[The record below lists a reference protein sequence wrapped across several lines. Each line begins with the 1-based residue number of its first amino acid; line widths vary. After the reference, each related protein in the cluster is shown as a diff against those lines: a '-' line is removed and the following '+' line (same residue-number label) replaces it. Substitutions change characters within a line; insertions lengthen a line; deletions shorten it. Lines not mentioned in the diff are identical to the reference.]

1 MSHFSKTGQLCTDI
15 LSALKNQEAA
25 MNESI
30 VKEMT
35 RRSFAGDIKFP
46 EVVRQLAEAG
56 VERYLMDFATRMK
69 ITVGT
74 DGSAYTYVYT
84 FDGGQIGD
92 AFDETGVVSAL
103 RATQRGE
110 IQYQE
115 FLRAVM
121 KAGCTGY
128 AVMITGRRAL
138 YFGRRG
144 EVYVEVFP
152 PQK

>member
-1 MSHFSKTGQLCTDI
+1 MSHFSKTGQPCSDI

-35 RRSFAGDIKFP
+35 RRSFAGDIRFP

-56 VERYLMDFATRMK
+56 VERYIMDFAVHMK

-74 DGSAYTYVYT
+74 DGSAYTDTYT
-84 FDGGQIGD
+84 LDGGQIAD

-103 RATQRGE
+103 RAIQRGE
-110 IQYQE
+110 ILYQE
-115 FLRAVM
+115 FLRAIM
-121 KAGCTGY
+121 KAGCVGY
-128 AVMITGRRAL
+128 TVTITGRRAL

>member
-1 MSHFSKTGQLCTDI
+1 
-15 LSALKNQEAA
+15 
-25 MNESI
+25 MNDSM

-35 RRSFAGDIKFP
+35 RRSFAGDITFP
-46 EVVRQLAEAG
+46 EVVRKLAEAG
-56 VERYLMDFATRMK
+56 VERYIMDFAVHMK

-74 DGSAYTYVYT
+74 DGSTHTDVYT

-92 AFDETGVVSAL
+92 VFDETGVVSAL
-103 RATQRGE
+103 RAIQRGE

-115 FLRAVM
+115 FLRAIM

-152 PQK
+152 SQK